1 MICSILLDF
10 FFFAFVFC
18 SRTPSTRDIRGAVRL
33 LGHIKKGLGDSSY
46 WKFAF
51 SLSFAR
57 ALSLLNGVRI
67 RRASPDFCCY
77 ITCVQAP
84 LSRRIISLRIV
95 NQCRIKRE
103 LKLFVLVVRNVREI
117 KIVLLLYHPRV
128 GDCLK
133 MMSSSSGSSLGLT
146 FFDFVSFKLWF
157 HLKKI
162 ITFIFNVWRHQRTTP
177 LRW

>member
-18 SRTPSTRDIRGAVRL
+18 SRTPSTRDIRGAARL
-33 LGHIKKGLGDSSY
+33 LGHIKKGLGDSSF

-67 RRASPDFCCY
+67 RRASPDFSCY

-133 MMSSSSGSSLGLT
+133 MMSSSSDDVLVGINLFRFCELQALISSEENHH
-146 FFDFVSFKLWF
+146 F
-157 HLKKI
+157 H
-162 ITFIFNVWRHQRTTP
+162 FQRMTSSTNNAP
-177 LRW
+177 